1 MNQNEGTIDRVI
13 RVALG
18 LGLLSLTVIGPHTWF
33 GLIGIVPFLTG
44 VVGFARFMARSA
56 FAPARPAL
64 PPPNRYPSSS
74 QRRGRLGANPF
85 AGQWL

>member
-13 RVALG
+13 RVVLG

-44 VVGFARFMARSA
+44 VVGFCPLYGVLGLRTC
-56 FAPARPAL
+56 PAGSS
-64 PPPNRYPSSS
+64 PSKPLSVK
-74 QRRGRLGANPF
+74 
-85 AGQWL
+85 